1 MNEVLHFLRTQ
12 NNGDSFF
19 DCLAKYEKIYNRKD
33 HPYRINCAEQI
44 YSHALKY
51 RHFIFFEYFM
61 HFFTTGW
68 EKGLACLLKS
78 NIKHSDFLHLFQ
90 KFKKLCYFN
99 NNDCQMRFTHICN
112 TSTPF
117 ILKQNTWNWF
127 EKYPLLWDSKT
138 KPIFSYLSLLYTS
151 ITFKICLNKY
161 IQLLDKC
168 SKNIEIE
175 KKFIIHASQVFYE
188 KILQYY
194 YNGIINNRLPYAEV
208 LLMYGAG
215 PGVRLHNYELKSCQE
230 YYEKVRH
237 RAFTIIL
244 FYCFER
250 RSVQLMF

>member
-19 DCLAKYEKIYNRKD
+19 YCLAKYEKIYNRKD
-33 HPYRINCAEQI
+33 YRYRKNCAEQL

-61 HFFTTGW
+61 HFFSTGW
-68 EKGLACLLKS
+68 EKGLVCLLKS
-78 NIKHSDFLHLFQ
+78 NIKQIDFLHLFQ
-90 KFKKLCYFN
+90 KFKKLYYFN
-99 NNDCQMRFTHICN
+99 NNDCQLRFKHICN
-112 TSTPF
+112 TNSPF
-117 ILKQNTWNWF
+117 VLKQNTWTWF
-127 EKYPLLWDSKT
+127 EKYPLLWDCEPK
-138 KPIFSYLSLLYTS
+138 IFSYLSLLYTS
-151 ITFKICLNKY
+151 ITCKICFNKY

-175 KKFIIHASQVFYE
+175 EHFILHASQVFYE

-194 YNGIINNRLPYAEV
+194 DNGINTRLPYAEL

-215 PGVRLHNYELKSCQE
+215 PGVRLHNWELKSCQE

-237 RAFTIIL
+237 RAFRIL
-244 FYCFER
+244 VLYCFQR
-250 RSVQLMF
+250 KNIRIIF